1 MAESCKLQEVATEA
15 VGTLIG
21 VMLEEKLKVKH
32 QVIILWSNVVW
43 IVKNRVWGP
52 T

>member
-1 MAESCKLQEVATEA
+1 MAESCKLQEEVATEA

-32 QVIILWSNVVW
+32 QVIIL
-43 IVKNRVWGP
+43 
-52 T
+52 